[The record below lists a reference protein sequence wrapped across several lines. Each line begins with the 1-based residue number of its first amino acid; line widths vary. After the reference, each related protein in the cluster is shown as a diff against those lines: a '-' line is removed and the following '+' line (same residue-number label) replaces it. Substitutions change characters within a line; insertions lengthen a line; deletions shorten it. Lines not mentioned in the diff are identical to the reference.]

1 MNNKVQHLEKIQQK
15 VKDDLHLLG
24 VQVKDVAKKNKEQQM
39 FQQQQGMASTI
50 TAEDQQAVQGLLNIN
65 PQDLQTQEYAPPQG
79 QQQVMDY
86 NPVTNIQQQMPQVVT
101 YPTNTTTL
109 DIQHQQLQ

>member
-24 VQVKDVAKKNKEQQM
+24 VQVKDVAKKNKGQQM

-50 TAEDQQAVQGLLNIN
+50 TAEDQ
-65 PQDLQTQEYAPPQG
+65 
-79 QQQVMDY
+79 
-86 NPVTNIQQQMPQVVT
+86 
-101 YPTNTTTL
+101 
-109 DIQHQQLQ
+109 